1 MTASAPS
8 QQQAATAREKLIVA
22 LDFATPRE
30 AEALVTTL
38 GDSVSFYKIG
48 LELAYGGGLP
58 FAQDLIK
65 DGKEVFLDLK
75 LHDIAAT
82 VSRACAQVARLGAKF
97 LTIHAYPQTMRAA
110 KLAAAGSSLRLLGV
124 TVLTSYDD
132 RDLADAG
139 YAYGV
144 ADLVARR
151 AAQAREAGVDGLILS
166 AQEVGAVR
174 ARFGRD
180 MILVTPGIRPAG
192 VAAADQKRTMTP
204 AAAIAAGA
212 DYLVV
217 GRPVTQA
224 KKSARGGGGDHCG
237 NCHRRVLKRKT
248 PGVPPARRATM
259 ARDKSACHDRSEHRR
274 SR

>member
-1 MTASAPS
+1 MNADALT
-8 QQQAATAREKLIVA
+8 QAVTAREKLIVA
-22 LDFATPRE
+22 LDFAAPRE

-48 LELAYGGGLP
+48 LELAYGGGLH
-58 FAQDLIK
+58 FAQDLLK
-65 DGKEVFLDLK
+65 DGKQVFLDLK
-75 LHDIAAT
+75 LHDIATT
-82 VSRACAQVARLGAKF
+82 VSRTCAQIAGLGASF
-97 LTIHAYPQTMRAA
+97 LTVHAYPQTMKAA
-110 KLAAAGSSLRLLGV
+110 KLAATGSSLRLLGV

-144 ADLVARR
+144 AELVARR
-151 AAQAREAGVDGLILS
+151 AAQAREAGLDGLILS
-166 AQEVGAVR
+166 AGEAR
-174 ARFGRD
+174 AIRASLGHK

-192 VAAADQKRTMTP
+192 AAASDQKRTMTP

-224 KKSARGGGGDHCG
+224 RNPRSAAEAIIAEIAA
-237 NCHRRVLKRKT
+237 VQ
-248 PGVPPARRATM
+248 
-259 ARDKSACHDRSEHRR
+259 S
-274 SR
+274 

>member
-1 MTASAPS
+1 MSPAAPT
-8 QQQAATAREKLIVA
+8 QQQSAAAREKLIVA
-22 LDFATPRE
+22 LDFATIQE
-30 AEALVTTL
+30 AEAQVSALA
-38 GDSVSFYKIG
+38 DSVNFYKIG

-65 DGKEVFLDLK
+65 DGKQVFLDLK

-82 VSRACAQVARLGAKF
+82 VSRACTQVARLGAQF
-97 LTIHAYPQTMRAA
+97 LTIHAYPQTMKAA
-110 KLAAAGSSLRLLGV
+110 KSAGAGSSLRLLGV

-132 RDLADAG
+132 CDLDEAG

-151 AAQAREAGVDGLILS
+151 AAQAHEAGLDGLILS

-174 ARFGRD
+174 SRFGRD

-204 AAAIAAGA
+204 AAAIVAGA

-224 KKSARGGGGDHCG
+224 RNPCEAADAIIAEIAIALS
-237 NCHRRVLKRKT
+237 
-248 PGVPPARRATM
+248 
-259 ARDKSACHDRSEHRR
+259 
-274 SR
+274 